1 MDRLEQIIA
10 RVLTEDSIKLEIRNA
25 GVFRFLASYRFE
37 RHNHREIEIIYIKSG
52 HCIVGTDESFL
63 PFREGDCMI
72 LHKGVPHW
80 FLVDK
85 KETCQIAQLEF
96 DLEIPDYFRDAFI
109 FFGAKRFQK
118 LSGCEMVGELLESI
132 GRRHRL
138 TGNSSYDNLQMKL
151 LFFQLFAELSAKT
164 EEKDRMAGGGKIE
177 KIISYINQN
186 YEDDLSV
193 EKLADRFG
201 ISSRYLRKCFK
212 EETGIT
218 CVQYVTF
225 LRMEKAK
232 ELLWLSGKSVTEIA
246 SLTGF
251 NSSQYFSRIFRQYTG
266 QTPMEY
272 RNRWEGRRAEE
283 RCVIEEQGELRN

>member
-10 RVLTEDSIKLEIRNA
+10 RVLAEDSIKLKIRNA

-52 HCIVGTDESFL
+52 HCIVGTDEGFL
-63 PFREGDCMI
+63 PLREGDAMI
-72 LHKGVPHW
+72 VYKGVPHW

-85 KETCQIAQLEF
+85 KEACQIAQLEF
-96 DLEIPDYFRDAFI
+96 DAELPDYFRDAFP
-109 FFGAKRFQK
+109 FFRARQFQK
-118 LSGCEMVGELLESI
+118 LSGCETVGKLLESI

-138 TGNSSYDNLQMKL
+138 AGSSSYDILQMKL

-164 EEKDRMAGGGKIE
+164 EEKDRTAGSGKIE
-177 KIISYINQN
+177 KIIGYINQN

-212 EETGIT
+212 EETGIN
-218 CVQYVTF
+218 CVQYVTS

-266 QTPMEY
+266 QTPVEY
-272 RNRWEGRRAEE
+272 RNRWKGRRAEE
-283 RCVIEEQGELRN
+283 RCVIEEEGAAEL